1 MQRITPYLLYED
13 CNAMLDWL
21 SKAFGFKEV
30 LRFENDNGD
39 VTLRLAG
46 ESPLRYFD
54 AAPHVRVLI
63 GDREIAAFDPG
74 DDFVNPRKGGYVG
87 EQLAVE
93 VDDVEAHFEQ
103 AKAAGAEIVR
113 EPTDQPY
120 GDRRYDAKD
129 PEGHLWSIAQ
139 HMRDVPAEEWGAQ
152 VSATA

>member
-1 MQRITPYLLYED
+1 VQRITPYLLYED

-39 VTLRLAG
+39 VTHA
-46 ESPLRYFD
+46 EM
-54 AAPHVRVLI
+54 
-63 GDREIAAFDPG
+63 AFEGASIYMGDPG
-74 DDFVNPRKGGYVG
+74 DDFENPRNGGYIG
-87 EQLAVE
+87 AQIAVE

-139 HMRDVPAEEWGAQ
+139 HVRDVAAEDWGAT
-152 VSATA
+152 VSESAPA